1 MYYNQ
6 SILKKHSA
14 LSIGRKDVQTSLIL
28 FPVRLET
35 RFVED
40 HLVEDVSEPD
50 KALYAFQSL
59 WDYVDSL
66 EKASTDTILANALT
80 VMRRVEALDAVYRED
95 KQRLATIVKYIVRW
109 TKPQGDLK
117 DCWDRVATHV
127 SRLSTLDV
135 ISDNEAT
142 EFLRQLDRVNRTI
155 WKMRDNPRYKGRRR
169 KNEIAYYSSSAFF
182 KDARK
187 NLAACF
193 PILEQL
199 LPEDPTKTI
208 VNRFALI
215 TPKQYDKFIN
225 SLAFMRVGKED
236 LDKVYGTKMV
246 LSDRK
251 RKLKLIGQLQLG
263 LQRDIKRY
271 EDYRVR
277 YCGGKDTRG
286 QTLTARGPSLRDKM
300 TSKTGVY
307 YRYTFLA
314 QRLICWRLRQVANL
328 RTLTTQDVV
337 KKWRNIADNTVFSF
351 DRELE
356 WLVKLVKTFNAS
368 HGKDET
374 MQVSVSRLKRHTK
387 AIRKRKIS
395 YFVRK
400 KCLLVRI
407 FPDEIAVTQMLKP
420 VTRQEMQHALT
431 FWATYFYHGGNEL
444 RQKAAFK
451 SLCSLYG
458 APRAAYI
465 ARNFFSV
472 QKTLGLDA
480 IKKQVDGFRK
490 KDLPLEEIVREFEA
504 SMAQIG
510 FAGLSPDGEGQ
521 TFTVPMSE
529 LMPDRFILQARLD
542 NGNRKSRTIVRYGH
556 LIPASLQVGIDLN
569 RQPTFY
575 TGQEGVK
582 FTDNLRWMTDYDE
595 AERMGMA
602 ITLPLDSF
610 QLERRGKPRTFVFE
624 SIYVMGVKEL
634 SKDNRADSERC
645 SMLLAKLFNTHLYSN
660 EGLELLKIG
669 TPTNILDDKDLA
681 QTGQGRNAGSSEYDT
696 AEDAQQES
704 FFRKSIQPFCQG
716 VKSPIRH
723 SDVDLLTKLFCF
735 DKLPNVENPFA
746 NVAGCNHA
754 EIRKAR
760 FVRKAFLEVLQD
772 SHPLL
777 KAIANSARLRFFFL
791 DNVSPV
797 GIFPPFRIGSQPY
810 GIVPVCDFKNLKYG
824 AGDRLEMMR
833 SLLLQLA
840 DHWNALA
847 KEVVLSEANL
857 HTGNNLRAEEKYLQ
871 AVSATP
877 VSKSFYSRK
886 ALKEPDLLSP
896 LYFRGKKQ
904 GVDPVTTLYNA
915 MLPYAPGMTL
925 ETFIQDYLPAFG
937 YIPLKE
943 PCYAKPMDEI
953 GQNGITKKYDWRGLK
968 EAISKRV
975 MKFTIFKDV
984 SDQEL
989 EELITATF
997 DLFNYRLDAW
1007 LTGLLGQRLSQ
1018 RTRYQGSHKIALGA
1032 YGWVFNLKEDK
1043 AEAPSEEFIVA
1054 PSVSHA
1060 LTASVLRSS
1069 FARAAEGRTKDY
1081 SLGVNL
1087 SSSRVR
1093 QALRIIQGIR
1103 NGLSLGAILGSDL
1116 ERMLHDDVNAP
1127 GGMSMDFFIYYLRT
1141 AYPLNNTTQVFGKG
1155 TRDSS
1160 LDVLNGV
1167 ALLEDLRKR
1176 AENVPG
1182 AATMSL
1188 TQLYKRLKDSF
1199 FNNWLVALFHMNQFE
1214 GLFNPG
1220 ECEKTCLH
1228 LIELI
1233 QRMEDSY
1240 DALADVV
1247 TSESVYKLTQG
1258 NRVAVEALMN
1268 SMNTGRNF
1276 PEPEV
1281 TEIPLESAHIENRV
1295 FAALNPKPDEA
1306 FGTSVFSLA
1315 EPALDHWM
1323 GRMLGVSG
1331 ILFNFVDIDA
1341 AVTIPVGV
1349 EGLCLTPSE
1358 LVYLSGD
1365 WESFRNFLKL
1375 RFWALGLAPKS
1386 KPGIYLEEAAMAIDS
1401 MREILSRARPLKQED
1416 LIANAVPPKEEAVC
1430 VDELQARFKQVL
1442 RQLGTLAGQLDECCA
1457 DVNVHFK
1464 NQFRSSL
1471 PESIFRK
1478 VLLRLLDC
1486 YRIGFNSA
1494 LSGIDLSLFIDAD
1507 RENEMRYGHPV
1518 EYAEILS
1525 RQEGLADILLNHKAM
1540 IEERA
1545 KEAQEILREA
1555 EAQGESM
1562 AEAVPKAIK
1571 KLLISNFI
1579 VIPHFEIQDNE
1590 TLDVAAL
1597 KAQTADP
1604 KYFNNVSRTAL
1615 EDNLVSLADVRTP
1628 LAALHQVRMYGKWN
1642 FLPAARE
1649 IGALQM
1655 EPRADEADRAWMGV
1669 AVKDE
1674 NSVRDA
1680 NVYTVLG
1687 PSELVVE
1694 QNGRCREVA
1703 GLMIDYWVE
1712 RIPYRR
1718 QTAALAF
1725 SYDQPDAE
1733 PPQAI
1738 LVGVATLGSKH
1749 RWSQK
1754 RMLRTIHSAMYQVK
1768 SRAVEP
1774 EHVYA
1779 DKWTSAFFPALSID
1793 PENPI
1798 KR

>member
-35 RFVED
+35 RFVD
-40 HLVEDVSEPD
+40 NHLVSEGSEPD
-50 KALYAFQSL
+50 KALFAFQAL
-59 WDYVDSL
+59 WDYVEAL
-66 EKASTDTILANALT
+66 ERGPSDVVLTKALE
-80 VMRRVEALDAVYRED
+80 VMRSVETLDAVYRED
-95 KQRLATIVKYIVRW
+95 RQRLGTLVKYIVKW
-109 TKPQGDLK
+109 TDPKGALK
-117 DCWDRVATHV
+117 DYWDRIATHI

-155 WKMRDNPRYKGRRR
+155 RKMSTNPRYNGRKR
-169 KNEIAYYSSSAFF
+169 KSEITYYSSSAFF

-193 PILEQL
+193 PVLEKL
-199 LPEDPTKTI
+199 LPEDSRNTI

-215 TPKQYDKFIN
+215 TPKQYDKFIHA
-225 SLAFMRVGKED
+225 LDFMRIGKDD
-236 LDKVYGTKMV
+236 LDKIYGTKMV
-246 LSDRK
+246 LSDKK
-251 RKLKLIGQLQLG
+251 RNLKLIGQLQLG

-277 YCGGKDTRG
+277 YCGGKDTQGRSMPSRV
-286 QTLTARGPSLRDKM
+286 QSLRDKM
-300 TSKTGVY
+300 ASKTGVY

-314 QRLICWRLRQVANL
+314 QRLICWRLRQVLHLRNL
-328 RTLTTQDVV
+328 ATHQVV
-337 KKWRNIADNTVFSF
+337 EKWRKIADNTVFGF
-351 DRELE
+351 DHELE
-356 WLVKLVKTFNAS
+356 WLVKLLKMFNAS
-368 HGKDET
+368 HGQDET

-387 AIRKRKIS
+387 AIRKKKIS
-395 YFVRK
+395 YLVRK

-407 FPDEIAVTQMLKP
+407 FPDEIAVTQMMKP
-420 VTRQEMQHALT
+420 VTRQEMQHALD
-431 FWATYFYHGGNEL
+431 FWAAYFYHDGNEL
-444 RQKAAFK
+444 QQMAAFK
-451 SLCSLYG
+451 SLCSRYG

-465 ARNFFSV
+465 ARHFFSV
-472 QKTLGLDA
+472 QHTVRLIALKNQVDA
-480 IKKQVDGFRK
+480 FKKQ
-490 KDLPLEEIVREFEA
+490 DLPLEEIVSKLEA
-504 SMAQIG
+504 LMEQIK
-510 FAGLSPDGEGQ
+510 FVGLRPDGEGQ
-521 TFTVPMSE
+521 SFAVPMSE

-542 NGNRKSRTIVRYGH
+542 NGKRKSRTIVQYGH
-556 LIPASLQVGIDLN
+556 LIPASIQVGIDLN
-569 RQPTFY
+569 RQPNFSVAKS
-575 TGQEGVK
+575 GVK

-602 ITLPLDSF
+602 ITLPLGSF
-610 QLERRGKPRTFVFE
+610 KWARGGEPRSFVFE
-624 SIYVMGVKEL
+624 SIYVMGIKEL
-634 SKDNRADSERC
+634 RKDNLADSEEC
-645 SMLLAKLFNTHLYSN
+645 SRLLAKLFNTHLYSN

-669 TPTNILDDKDLA
+669 TPTNILDDEDFSK
-681 QTGQGRNAGSSEYDT
+681 TGQGRNAGSSEYDT
-696 AEDAQQES
+696 TENVQQES
-704 FFRKSIQPFCQG
+704 FFRKSIQPMPQG
-716 VKSPIRH
+716 VKPLIRH
-723 SDVDLLTKLFCF
+723 SDGSSLSKLFCF
-735 DKLPNVENPFA
+735 DTLPNEENPFA
-746 NVAGCNHA
+746 NVAGRNNA
-754 EIRKAR
+754 EVRKAR

-777 KAIANSARLRFFFL
+777 KAIAKNARLRYYFL

-797 GIFPPFRIGSQPY
+797 GIYAPFRIGSQPY

-824 AGDRLEMMR
+824 KGDRLETMR
-833 SLLLQLA
+833 SLLLLLA
-840 DHWNALA
+840 DHWNSLA
-847 KEVVLSEANL
+847 KEVVLSEANM
-857 HTGNNLRAEEKYLQ
+857 HTGNNLGSEEKYLR

-877 VSKSFYSRK
+877 VSRSFYSRK

-896 LYFRGKKQ
+896 FYFKGKKS

-925 ETFIQDYLPAFG
+925 NTFIRDYLPAFG

-943 PCYAKPMDEI
+943 PCYAKPMDVIE
-953 GQNGITKKYDWRGLK
+953 QDGIKKKYDWRGLK
-968 EAISKRV
+968 EAISQKVKR
-975 MKFTIFKDV
+975 FSLFQDV

-1007 LTGLLGQRLSQ
+1007 LTGLLDQRITQ
-1018 RTRYQGSHKIALGA
+1018 RMRGPKSHKIALGA

-1054 PSVSHA
+1054 PSVHHA

-1093 QALRIIQGIR
+1093 QALRIIRGIR

-1116 ERMLHDDVNAP
+1116 ERMLHDDVKMP
-1127 GGMSMDFFIYYLRT
+1127 DGMEMDFFIYYMRA
-1141 AYPLNNTTQVFGKG
+1141 AYPLNNTTTVFGNG
-1155 TRDSS
+1155 DRDRS

-1176 AENVPG
+1176 ADDVPG
-1182 AATMSL
+1182 SRKEKLAN
-1188 TQLYKRLKDSF
+1188 LYCKLKVPYF
-1199 FNNWLVALFHMNQFE
+1199 RNWLVGLFHMNRFE
-1214 GLFNPG
+1214 DLFEQG
-1220 ECEKTCLH
+1220 KCEMKCLR
-1228 LIELI
+1228 LMQLI

-1258 NRVAVEALMN
+1258 NREAVEALMN
-1268 SMNTGRNF
+1268 SMNNGRSF

-1281 TEIPLESAHIENRV
+1281 TEIPVESAHIENRV
-1295 FAALNPKPDEA
+1295 FAALDPTPNPSNA
-1306 FGTSVFSLA
+1306 SSLFAAA

-1323 GRMLGVSG
+1323 GRMLGFDSMLFRFIDNQEG
-1331 ILFNFVDIDA
+1331 IK
-1341 AVTIPVGV
+1341 IPAGV
-1349 EGLCLTPSE
+1349 NGLGLTPSE

-1375 RFWALGLAPKS
+1375 RCWALGLAPE
-1386 KPGIYLEEAAMAIDS
+1386 GIKDNRNDKDSLAIDS
-1401 MREILSRARPLKQED
+1401 MREMLSRARPLKQED
-1416 LIANAVPPKEEAVC
+1416 LIATAIPPKEEAVH
-1430 VDELQARFKQVL
+1430 VDELRARYKQVL
-1442 RQLGTLAGQLDECCA
+1442 QQLGLLRSHLDASRTE
-1457 DVNVHFK
+1457 VLHHFK
-1464 NQFRSSL
+1464 QPFHGSL
-1471 PESIFRK
+1471 PKSIFQK
-1478 VLLRLLDC
+1478 VLMQLLEC
-1486 YRIGFNSA
+1486 YRIGFTSA
-1494 LSGIDLSLFIDAD
+1494 LSGIDLSMFIDED
-1507 RENEMRYGHPV
+1507 REEEMRYGHPV
-1518 EYAEILS
+1518 DFAEILS
-1525 RQEGLADILLNHKAM
+1525 RQEGLADILLNHMQM
-1540 IEERA
+1540 IEDRA
-1545 KEAQEILREA
+1545 KEAGEFLREA
-1555 EAQGESM
+1555 ENHGDSM
-1562 AEAVPKAIK
+1562 VEAVPKAIK
-1571 KLLISNFI
+1571 KLLISNLL
-1579 VIPHFEIQDNE
+1579 VIPHFDIQNNE
-1590 TLDVAAL
+1590 SIDFAAL

-1604 KYFNNVSRTAL
+1604 KYFQNVTRAAL

-1655 EPRADEADRAWMGV
+1655 EPRPDEADRAWMGV

-1680 NVYTVLG
+1680 NVYTVLT

-1694 QNGRCREVA
+1694 KGGKYREVA
-1703 GLMIDYWVE
+1703 GLMIDHWVE

-1738 LVGVATLGSKH
+1738 LVGVATLGSRH

-1774 EHVYA
+1774 EHIYA

-1793 PENPI
+1793 PENPT
-1798 KR
+1798 K